1 MAKKANKQS
10 VDKVVKKV
18 NKEFDKTSSQIEKLI
33 NDALKQ
39 FDSLQ
44 NQIQEPVRKLLK
56 EVDELRDREMK
67 RFNEEFERRLGEFH
81 ELQNNILDRLGIAS
95 KEASKET
102 KKVAGQAVKRASP
115 TTKGKS
121 APKKTT
127 SSKAAA
133 KKPAAKKPATA
144 KAATAKKAAKPK
156 ASTATT
162 AKSSTAATK
171 TAPKKTATVARKP
184 ATKPAAAKRAP
195 KPKDKGDL
203 TQVKGIGPATA
214 RKMKEAGIT
223 SVDQIA
229 NPSDADKEKLQ
240 AFSNVKGFNTFSDE
254 AKKVI

>member
-81 ELQNNILDRLGIAS
+81 DLQNNILDRLGMAS
-95 KEASKET
+95 KEANDEA
-102 KKVAGQAVKRASP
+102 KKVADQVAKKSTPA
-115 TTKGKS
+115 TKGKS
-121 APKKTT
+121 APKKSA

-133 KKPAAKKPATA
+133 KKPAAKKPATP

-156 ASTATT
+156 ASTA
-162 AKSSTAATK
+162 AKSPAAATK
-171 TAPKKTATVARKP
+171 AAPKKAATAARKP
-184 ATKPAAAKRAP
+184 AAKPAAATRAP
-195 KPKDKGDL
+195 KQKDKSDL

-240 AFSNVKGFNTFSDE
+240 AFSSVKGFNTFSDE

>member
-81 ELQNNILDRLGIAS
+81 DLQNNILDRLGIAS
-95 KEASKET
+95 KEASDDA
-102 KKVAGQAVKRASP
+102 KKVAGQA
-115 TTKGKS
+115 
-121 APKKTT
+121 
-127 SSKAAA
+127 
-133 KKPAAKKPATA
+133 AKKPATP

-156 ASTATT
+156 ASTA
-162 AKSSTAATK
+162 AKSPAAATK
-171 TAPKKTATVARKP
+171 AAPKKAATAARKP
-184 ATKPAAAKRAP
+184 AAKPAAATRAP
-195 KPKDKGDL
+195 KPKDKSDL

-240 AFSNVKGFNTFSDE
+240 AFSSVKGFNTFSDE